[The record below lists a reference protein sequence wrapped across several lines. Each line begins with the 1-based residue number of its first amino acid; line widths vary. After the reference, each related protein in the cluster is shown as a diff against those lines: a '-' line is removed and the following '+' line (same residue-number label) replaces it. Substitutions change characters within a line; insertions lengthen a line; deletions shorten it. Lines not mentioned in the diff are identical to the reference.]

1 MIMKNIIKNKE
12 ENICS
17 ICGKKYGGYGNNAQ
31 PVSSGRCCDIC
42 NMLVI
47 IPTRARHQSQ
57 YMFIKRK

>member
-12 ENICS
+12 EKNCS

-42 NMLVI
+42 NMLVV
-47 IPTRARHQSQ
+47 IPTRARQHG
-57 YMFIKRK
+57 